1 MNIENKY
8 SEELLEYIKD
18 WAWDSWDCGQSL
30 SCDDLDEF
38 RKLLIEDDFKT
49 IKNPV
54 IQCPYCGSF
63 KVRRTGKYDNLKT
76 IMEQERTYKM
86 IKGRIREKR

>member
-1 MNIENKY
+1 MFFLYTCK
-8 SEELLEYIKD
+8 
-18 WAWDSWDCGQSL
+18 
-30 SCDDLDEF
+30 CDRDF
-38 RKLLIEDDFKT
+38 ILIEDDFKT

-76 IMEQERTYKM
+76 IMEQERTYKI

>member
-1 MNIENKY
+1 MFFLYTCK
-8 SEELLEYIKD
+8 
-18 WAWDSWDCGQSL
+18 
-30 SCDDLDEF
+30 CDRDF
-38 RKLLIEDDFKT
+38 ILIEDDFKT

-76 IMEQERTYKM
+76 IMEQEMQDSYMRTQIPFMLICLLKRL
-86 IKGRIREKR
+86 KG

>member
-1 MNIENKY
+1 MFFLYTCK
-8 SEELLEYIKD
+8 
-18 WAWDSWDCGQSL
+18 
-30 SCDDLDEF
+30 CDRDF
-38 RKLLIEDDFKT
+38 ILIEDDFKT

-86 IKGRIREKR
+86 IKGRIREKRQAKRIWLKIKKQIKLMRCIKMVIS

>member
-1 MNIENKY
+1 MFFLYTCK
-8 SEELLEYIKD
+8 
-18 WAWDSWDCGQSL
+18 
-30 SCDDLDEF
+30 CDRDF
-38 RKLLIEDDFKT
+38 ILIEDDFKT

-86 IKGRIREKR
+86 IKGRIREKRQEKRIWLKIKKQIKLMRCIKMVIS

>member
-1 MNIENKY
+1 MFFLYTCK
-8 SEELLEYIKD
+8 
-18 WAWDSWDCGQSL
+18 
-30 SCDDLDEF
+30 CDRDF
-38 RKLLIEDDFKT
+38 ILIEDDFKT

-86 IKGRIREKR
+86 IKGRIREKRQEKRIWLKMKKQIKLMRCIKMVIS